1 MKSIKINNCVSKMRE
16 NYIFVQIEKKKAE
29 YAAAHPE
36 NKLIDLGIGDVSG
49 PLPAAAVRALV
60 IACKAQ
66 GNCKTFRGYGPES
79 GYEFCKSAIAN
90 YYKRSSGADI
100 KQSEIFV
107 GDGAKSAIMRL
118 FAAVDCEIVVF
129 SPAYP
134 AYEECA
140 LSLNKKV
147 KKIERSAL
155 DGFIPLPYGL
165 MNKPRLIV
173 LCSPDNPTGT
183 AIGRDIMAEWLSFC
197 KKSGSVIMF
206 DSAYERFCFSPDK
219 VRSVYETE
227 GMRDYAVEIGSLSKS
242 ACFTGLRAG
251 WTIIPETVAGGRL
264 KKTYERMLSCGYN
277 GLAYVVQQAC
287 AAALSEDGE
296 RESAAFAGKIIAA
309 AEKLAGPLET
319 FGFKVFG
326 GAYSPYL
333 WVQKPDFMKK
343 IDAFDFFLDR
353 LGILITPGS
362 GFGEKSED
370 FFRLSALGGE
380 EKAEEAAKRI
390 KDYFVQAKL

>member
-1 MKSIKINNCVSKMRE
+1 MRE

-36 NKLIDLGIGDVSG
+36 NKLIDLGIGDVGG
-49 PLPAAAVRALV
+49 PLPAAAVHALE

-165 MNKPRLIV
+165 TNKPRLIV

-183 AIGRDIMAEWLSFC
+183 AIGRDIMVEWLSFC

-343 IDAFDFFLDR
+343 IDAFDLFSRSVGHIDNSRFGIRRKKRR
-353 LGILITPGS
+353 LFSFVGAGRRRKSGGGGKADKRLFRAGKTLTFCLPG
-362 GFGEKSED
+362 D
-370 FFRLSALGGE
+370 IML
-380 EKAEEAAKRI
+380 
-390 KDYFVQAKL
+390 